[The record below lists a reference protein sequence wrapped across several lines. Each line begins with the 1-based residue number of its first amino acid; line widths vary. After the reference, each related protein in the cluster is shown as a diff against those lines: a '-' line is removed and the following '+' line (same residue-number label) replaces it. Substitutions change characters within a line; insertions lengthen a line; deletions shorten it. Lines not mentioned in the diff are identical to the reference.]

1 MSGGDRNRFVSGN
14 DPTVT
19 VNKVG
24 TIIFDIVASRHPFN
38 VKTEFSRGGGD
49 QVTRGILSL
58 TQGTQNG
65 ILSWNTKGV
74 PKGKYYYV
82 CSPHTPFNMG
92 GSIIIE

>member
-1 MSGGDRNRFVSGN
+1 MSGY
-14 DPTVT
+14 DPAFTVK
-19 VNKVG
+19 KVD

-38 VKTEFSRGGGD
+38 VKTEFFRGGGD
-49 QVTRGILSL
+49 QVTRGILSG

-65 ILSWNTKGV
+65 ILSWDTKGV

-82 CSPHTPFNMG
+82 CSPHTPFGMD